1 MNQYK
6 ILSLEKLSR
15 RCVKLK
21 EEGKK
26 IVLANGCFDLIH
38 VGHVRYLEGA
48 AALGNVLIV
57 AINSDKSV
65 RSLKGPGRPFLSQSG
80 RAAMVAG
87 FECVDFVIVFSQPTV
102 ENVLRSIQPDVHAKG
117 TDYTE
122 ETVPERDLVKAYG
135 GLTMIVGD
143 PKDHSTRDLIRKIQ
157 DNEALKGAGRKRQ

>member
-1 MNQYK
+1 MNEFK
-6 ILSLEKLSR
+6 ILPLEKLRR
-15 RCVKLK
+15 RCAKLK

-48 AALGNVLIV
+48 AALGNILVV
-57 AINSDKSV
+57 AINSDESV
-65 RSLKGPGRPFLSQSG
+65 RRLKGSGRPLLPESG

-102 ENVLRSIQPDVHAKG
+102 ENLLRSVQPHVHAKG

-122 ETVPERDLVKAYG
+122 ETVPERELVKAYG
-135 GLTMIVGD
+135 GITMIVGD
-143 PKDHSTRDLIRKIQ
+143 PKDHSTRDLIQKIR
-157 DNEALKGAGRKRQ
+157 DNEALKRAGGKRQ